1 MARAMTYA
9 PANFVSPF
17 NYWQMVGSVVVGYL
31 MFAEIPDLFTWLGT
45 ALIIAAGLYVG
56 LKSSK

>member
-1 MARAMTYA
+1 MTYA

-56 LKSSK
+56 LRSSK